1 VNSAGG
7 ITTPCSRPRIAQLS
21 CARRLSSRVECAAA
35 DGGRYALHIMTI
47 SARIDDDCKS
57 LTRYFQRLF
66 ELLREAT
73 AEDQVAPFEA
83 VDMTALESQST
94 YHRISHL
101 IKPDMLINIY
111 GLVDFWLKEIC
122 KYQRRKNNLSLSYSD
137 IKGNDDLHA
146 CHKYL
151 TKYAGLNL
159 TPVNVSYARLQ
170 ELRVVRNQLIHHGG
184 HLPDDDRLIKRI
196 SAING
201 IALAGSLMVIDE
213 SFIWDVLAC
222 AKLYL
227 CTAAQA

>member
-1 VNSAGG
+1 MWQNMDVH
-7 ITTPCSRPRIAQLS
+7 IIQIC
-21 CARRLSSRVECAAA
+21 
-35 DGGRYALHIMTI
+35 ALHTMTI
-47 SARIDDDCKS
+47 SAQIDNDYRS

-73 AEDQVAPFEA
+73 AEDQVAPLEA

-146 CHKYL
+146 YHKFL

-159 TPVNVSYARLQ
+159 TSADASYARLQ
-170 ELRVVRNQLIHHGG
+170 DLRVVRNQLIHNGG
-184 HLPDDDRLIKRI
+184 HLPDNDRLIKRI

-201 IALAGSLMVIDE
+201 IALAGSLMVIDD
-213 SFIWDVLAC
+213 SFVWDMLDC

-227 CTAAQA
+227 CTAGQA